1 MHRGSSSFWY
11 SESCRSRIISKEPSS
26 LSSGSSGRS
35 CNGDLVKLTGDSG
48 VVPNEEFEFCHS
60 PWLRLEN
67 VGVRGVD
74 EVEAP
79 EDSRECDDS
88 NWYGEPAIASSGLLD
103 RPIFGIEKERI
114 LLML

>member
-1 MHRGSSSFWY
+1 MENDRYDIHIHRGSSSFWY
-11 SESCRSRIISKEPSS
+11 SESWRSLGISKDPSS

-35 CNGDLVKLTGDSG
+35 CKGDLVRLTGDSG

-60 PWLRLEN
+60 WLRLEK

-79 EDSRECDDS
+79 EDSRECDVS
-88 NWYGEPAIASSGLLD
+88 N
-103 RPIFGIEKERI
+103 
-114 LLML
+114 

>member
-1 MHRGSSSFWY
+1 MHRGSSSSWY
-11 SESCRSRIISKEPSS
+11 SESCRCRRISKEPSS

-48 VVPNEEFEFCHS
+48 VVPKEEFEFCHS

-74 EVEAP
+74 EVDAP

-88 NWYGEPAIASSGLLD
+88 NWYGEPAIASSGFLD

-114 LLML
+114 LLIL

>member
-1 MHRGSSSFWY
+1 MISN
-11 SESCRSRIISKEPSS
+11 ESKDPSS
-26 LSSGSSGRS
+26 LSSGSSGKS
-35 CNGDLVKLTGDSG
+35 CNGDLVRLTGDSG
-48 VVPNEEFEFCHS
+48 VVPNEEFEFCHN

-88 NWYGEPAIASSGLLD
+88 
-103 RPIFGIEKERI
+103 K
-114 LLML
+114 

>member
-1 MHRGSSSFWY
+1 M
-11 SESCRSRIISKEPSS
+11 SKEPSS

-35 CNGDLVKLTGDSG
+35 CSGDLVKLTGDSG
-48 VVPNEEFEFCHS
+48 VVPKEEFEFCHS

-74 EVEAP
+74 VVEAP

-88 NWYGEPAIASSGLLD
+88 N
-103 RPIFGIEKERI
+103 
-114 LLML
+114 